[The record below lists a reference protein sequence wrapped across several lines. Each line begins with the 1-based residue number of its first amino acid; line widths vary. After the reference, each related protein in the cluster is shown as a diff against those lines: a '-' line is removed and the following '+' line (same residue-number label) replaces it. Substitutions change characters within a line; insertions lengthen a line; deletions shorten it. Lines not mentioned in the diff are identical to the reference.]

1 MTQPFWTRDRLADA
15 LEPEAERGS
24 PAARA
29 PRGPLP
35 VRGISTDTRTVRDG
49 DCFVALVGERFDAH
63 EFLADAVRKGARAL
77 VLSTVDPARSLGVP
91 VYEVPD
97 TLVALGALARYRRAA
112 WGKTVVAVAGSNGKT
127 TTKELL
133 RAALSS
139 RLEVHASS
147 GNFNNR
153 IGVPLTL
160 LALPDSADIAVV
172 ELGTNLP
179 GEVGLLREIARPDV
193 SVVTSIGEEHL
204 EGLHSLEGV
213 LREESSACDG
223 VGVAVVPASQPEI
236 GQAARRLARRV
247 VTAGLEDGDF
257 RADRWGLD
265 ADGRGWIDLDGTVI
279 RPPLRG
285 THNLAN
291 TMLALAVAAECGIAA
306 VDAAAGIARM
316 AAPPMRSAVESLG
329 SATLLNDAYNANPP
343 SMRAALDLLST
354 MGQNR
359 QRVAVLGSMRELGT
373 QAERLHDEVARHA
386 LASSVEIL
394 AGAGEMADALRRTGA
409 GDPRVVTARD
419 VPELW
424 EELRPRLA
432 RDAVILLK
440 ASRGFRLERLLPL
453 LTAWA
458 SH

>member
-1 MTQPFWTRDRLADA
+1 MTPPFWTRDRLADA
-15 LEPEAERGS
+15 LEPESERGG

-63 EFLADAVRKGARAL
+63 DFLADAVRKGARAL
-77 VLSTVDPARSLGVP
+77 VVSTVRPARSLGVP

-97 TLVALGALARYRRAA
+97 TLVALGELARYRRAA

-133 RAALSS
+133 RAALTS

-160 LALPDSADIAVV
+160 LALADSADIAVV

-179 GEVGLLREIARPDV
+179 GEVALLRDIARPDV

-204 EGLHSLEGV
+204 EGLQSLEGV

-223 VGVAVVPASQPEI
+223 VSVAVVPAAQPEI
-236 GQAARRLARRV
+236 AVAARRLAKRV
-247 VTAGLEDGDF
+247 VTAGLDAGDV
-257 RADRWGLD
+257 RAAGWALD
-265 ADGRGWIDLDGTVI
+265 SDGRGWIELDGTVV

-285 THNLAN
+285 AHNLAN
-291 TMLALAVAAECGIAA
+291 TMLALAVAVECGITID
-306 VDAAAGIARM
+306 DAAMGIARM
-316 AAPPMRSAVESLG
+316 PAPPMRSAVESLG
-329 SATLLNDAYNANPP
+329 SATLINDAYNANPP
-343 SMRAALDLLST
+343 SMRAALDLLAA
-354 MGQNR
+354 MGQGR
-359 QRVAVLGSMRELGT
+359 QRVAILGSMRELGT
-373 QAERLHDEVARHA
+373 QAERLHDDVARHA
-386 LASSVEIL
+386 MASAVEIV
-394 AGAGEMADALRRTGA
+394 AGAGDMADALRRTGGRDA
-409 GDPRVVTARD
+409 RIVTAPD
-419 VPELW
+419 ITELW
-424 EELRPRLA
+424 EQLRPRLEQ
-432 RDAVILLK
+432 DAVILLK
-440 ASRGFRLERLLPL
+440 ASRGFRLERLVPL

-458 SH
+458 TR